1 MPTARGSSPA
11 EWMTLTGQ
19 LVDAGTV
26 AADLNG
32 FAAVALRW
40 RHEPDTAVAVLIVVP
55 AHKCCHP
62 AASLCHALEWPPGV
76 VRPVFQGVEQR
87 FRVGVVVADP
97 WSGEGSEHTQ
107 LLQPAFQSGCPHC
120 VAVIGMQ
127 DQRLGPTFA
136 DPLP

>member
-1 MPTARGSSPA
+1 MPTAGGSTPA

-40 RHEPDTAVAVLIVVP
+40 RHEPDAAVAVLIVVP

-76 VRPVFQGVEQR
+76 VRPVLTAPR
-87 FRVGVVVADP
+87 D
-97 WSGEGSEHTQ
+97 
-107 LLQPAFQSGCPHC
+107 C
-120 VAVIGMQ
+120 VYKVWYSNS
-127 DQRLGPTFA
+127 D
-136 DPLP
+136 